1 MPLEAA
7 PGPVERPI
15 DLYFDDFRPGQ
26 RFQLGGWLVTQE
38 EILEFALKYDPQPF
52 HRDPE
57 LARTTAFQGLIASG
71 WQTAGFWM
79 RLYCEE
85 VLLRSSSLGSP
96 GIQEVRWL
104 APVRPGDR
112 LTGEVEVV
120 EVRPSARHPERGT
133 VVMRGQLW
141 DQLEERKMRMA
152 AFGLFGRRPG
162 SAGSEA
168 RMGS

>member
-1 MPLEAA
+1 MPLEIP
-7 PGPVERPI
+7 PGPLERPI
-15 DLYFDDFRPGQ
+15 TLYFEDFHPGQ
-26 RFQLGGWLVTQE
+26 RFRLGRWRVTEE
-38 EILEFALKYDPQPF
+38 EILEFALQFDPQPF

-71 WQTAGFWM
+71 WQTAGLWM

-96 GIQEVRWL
+96 GIQEIRWL

-120 EVRPSARHPERGT
+120 ESRPSARHPERGT

-141 DQLEERKMRMA
+141 DQREEPKMRMT
-152 AFGLFGRRPG
+152 AFGLFGCRPG
-162 SAGSEA
+162 AAGGPDPS
-168 RMGS
+168 

>member
-7 PGPVERPI
+7 PGPLERPI
-15 DLYFDDFRPGQ
+15 DLYFEDFRPGQ
-26 RFQLGGWLVTQE
+26 RFRLGSWLVTE
-38 EILEFALKYDPQPF
+38 DEILEFALKYDPQPF

-57 LARTTAFQGLIASG
+57 VARTTAFKGLIASG
-71 WQTAGFWM
+71 WQTAGVWM

-120 EVRPSARHPERGT
+120 EVRPSARHRERGT

-141 DQLEERKMRMA
+141 DQMEERKMRMA

-162 SAGSEA
+162 STTAEGAG
-168 RMGS
+168 GT